1 MAQQALSDFIDT
13 IPSKLSLPT
22 SANPDRV
29 CWSPPSCPSAKSILM
44 VQCLRRREAEAM
56 AAVRAIAFAR
66 ELGLSSD
73 IIEEDFEVII
83 KALRSEE
90 ESFVSFGHL
99 V

>member
-44 VQCLRRREAEAM
+44 VQCLRRREAGI
-56 AAVRAIAFAR
+56 VVVVQINQ
-66 ELGLSSD
+66 ELV
-73 IIEEDFEVII
+73 F
-83 KALRSEE
+83 
-90 ESFVSFGHL
+90 SFQG
-99 V
+99 